1 MNRKTEGVQRIW
13 ERYKWA
19 VLVILAGVVALL
31 WPSGGTKET
40 PASSQS
46 TSVAAL
52 GDPEALEEEMEEI
65 LSHISGVGEV
75 RLLLTVETD
84 GERQLAGNTET
95 SYSGSVSAPEDFS
108 RSWEAVMAQSDGEE
122 PVVTSTRYPTYRGA
136 LVVCEGGDQASVRL
150 AVTEAVTAL
159 TGLPADRVSVA
170 KWQ

>member
-40 PASSQS
+40 STAQS
-46 TSVAAL
+46 TAVAAL
-52 GDPEALEEEMEEI
+52 GDPEALQEEMEEI

-84 GERQLAGNTET
+84 GERQ
-95 SYSGSVSAPEDFS
+95 
-108 RSWEAVMAQSDGEE
+108 
-122 PVVTSTRYPTYRGA
+122 
-136 LVVCEGGDQASVRL
+136 
-150 AVTEAVTAL
+150 
-159 TGLPADRVSVA
+159 
-170 KWQ
+170 

>member
-40 PASSQS
+40 STAQS
-46 TSVAAL
+46 TAVAAL
-52 GDPEALEEEMEEI
+52 GDPEALQEEMEEI

-95 SYSGSVSAPEDFS
+95 SYSGSASAPEDFS
-108 RSWEAVMAQSDGEE
+108 RSWEAVMAQDGGQT
-122 PVVTSTRYPTYRGA
+122 PVVTTTRYPTYRGA
-136 LVVCEGGDQASVRL
+136 LVVCQGGDRADVKL
-150 AVTEAVTAL
+150 AVTEAVAAL
-159 TGLPADRVSVA
+159 TGLSADRITVA
-170 KWQ
+170 QSQ

>member
-40 PASSQS
+40 STAQS
-46 TSVAAL
+46 MAVAAL
-52 GDPEALEEEMEEI
+52 GDPEALQEEMEEI

-95 SYSGSVSAPEDFS
+95 SYSGSASAPEDFS
-108 RSWEAVMAQSDGEE
+108 RSWEAVMAQDGGQT
-122 PVVTSTRYPTYRGA
+122 PVVTTTRYPTYRGA
-136 LVVCEGGDQASVRL
+136 LVVCQGGDQASVRL

>member
-40 PASSQS
+40 STAQS
-46 TSVAAL
+46 TAVAAL
-52 GDPEALEEEMEEI
+52 GDPEALQEEMEEI

-95 SYSGSVSAPEDFS
+95 SYSGSASAPEDFS
-108 RSWEAVMAQSDGEE
+108 RSWEAVMAQDDGQT
-122 PVVTSTRYPTYRGA
+122 PVVTTTRYPTYRGA
-136 LVVCEGGDQASVRL
+136 LVVCQGGDQASVRL

>member
-40 PASSQS
+40 STAQS
-46 TSVAAL
+46 TAVAAL
-52 GDPEALEEEMEEI
+52 GDPEALLEERVEI

-95 SYSGSVSAPEDFS
+95 SYSGSASAPEDFS
-108 RSWEAVMAQSDGEE
+108 RSWEAVMAQDGGQT
-122 PVVTSTRYPTYRGA
+122 PVVTTTRYPTYRGA
-136 LVVCEGGDQASVRL
+136 LVVCQGGDQASVRL

>member
-40 PASSQS
+40 STAQS
-46 TSVAAL
+46 TAVAAL
-52 GDPEALEEEMEEI
+52 GDPEALQEEMEEV

-95 SYSGSVSAPEDFS
+95 SYSGSASAPEDFS
-108 RSWEAVMAQSDGEE
+108 RSWEAVMAQDGGQT
-122 PVVTSTRYPTYRGA
+122 PVVTTTRYPTYRGA
-136 LVVCEGGDQASVRL
+136 LVVCQGGDQASVRL

>member
-40 PASSQS
+40 STAQS
-46 TSVAAL
+46 TAVAAL
-52 GDPEALEEEMEEI
+52 GDPEALQEEMEEI

-84 GERQLAGNTET
+84 GERQLAGNTEI
-95 SYSGSVSAPEDFS
+95 SYSGSASAPEDFS
-108 RSWEAVMAQSDGEE
+108 RSWEAVMAQDGGQT
-122 PVVTSTRYPTYRGA
+122 PVVTTTRYPTYRGA
-136 LVVCEGGDQASVRL
+136 LVVCQGGDQASVRL

>member
-40 PASSQS
+40 STAQS
-46 TSVAAL
+46 TAVAAL
-52 GDPEALEEEMEEI
+52 GDPEALQEEMEEI
-65 LSHISGVGEV
+65 LSHISGVGEA

-95 SYSGSVSAPEDFS
+95 SYSGSASAPEDFS
-108 RSWEAVMAQSDGEE
+108 RSWEAVMAQDGGQT
-122 PVVTSTRYPTYRGA
+122 PVVTTTRYPTYRGA
-136 LVVCEGGDQASVRL
+136 LVVCQGGDQASVRL

>member
-40 PASSQS
+40 STAQS
-46 TSVAAL
+46 TAVAAL
-52 GDPEALEEEMEEI
+52 GDPEALQEKMEEI

-95 SYSGSVSAPEDFS
+95 SYSGSASAPEDFS
-108 RSWEAVMAQSDGEE
+108 RSWEAVMAQDGGQT
-122 PVVTSTRYPTYRGA
+122 PVVTTTRYPTYRGA
-136 LVVCEGGDQASVRL
+136 LVVCQGGDQASVRL

>member
-1 MNRKTEGVQRIW
+1 MNRKAEGVQRIW

-40 PASSQS
+40 STAQS
-46 TSVAAL
+46 TAVAAL
-52 GDPEALEEEMEEI
+52 GDPEELQEEMEEI

-95 SYSGSVSAPEDFS
+95 SYSGSASAPEDFS
-108 RSWEAVMAQSDGEE
+108 RSWEAVMAQDGGQT
-122 PVVTSTRYPTYRGA
+122 PVVTTTRYPTYRGA
-136 LVVCEGGDQASVRL
+136 LVVCQGGDQASVRL

>member
-40 PASSQS
+40 STAQS
-46 TSVAAL
+46 TAVAAL

-95 SYSGSVSAPEDFS
+95 SYSGSASAPEDFS
-108 RSWEAVMAQSDGEE
+108 RSWEAVMAQDGGQT
-122 PVVTSTRYPTYRGA
+122 PVVTTTRYPTYRGA
-136 LVVCEGGDQASVRL
+136 LVVCQGGDQASVRL

>member
-40 PASSQS
+40 STAQS
-46 TSVAAL
+46 TAVAAL
-52 GDPEALEEEMEEI
+52 GDPEALQEEMEEI

-95 SYSGSVSAPEDFS
+95 SYSGSASAPEDFS
-108 RSWEAVMAQSDGEE
+108 RSWEAVMPQDGGQT
-122 PVVTSTRYPTYRGA
+122 PVVTTTRYPTYRGA
-136 LVVCEGGDQASVRL
+136 LVVCQGGDQASVRL

>member
-1 MNRKTEGVQRIW
+1 MNRKTEGVQKLW
-13 ERYKWA
+13 DRYKYA
-19 VLVILAGVVALL
+19 VFVVLIGAGLLL

-40 PASSQS
+40 STAQS
-46 TSVAAL
+46 TAVAAL
-52 GDPEALEEEMEEI
+52 GDPEALQEEMEEI

-95 SYSGSVSAPEDFS
+95 SYSGSASAPEDFS
-108 RSWEAVMAQSDGEE
+108 RSWEAVMAQDGGQT
-122 PVVTSTRYPTYRGA
+122 PVVTTTRYPTYRGA
-136 LVVCEGGDQASVRL
+136 LVVCQGGDQASVRL

>member
-31 WPSGGTKET
+31 WPRGGTKET
-40 PASSQS
+40 STAQS
-46 TSVAAL
+46 TAVAAL
-52 GDPEALEEEMEEI
+52 GDPEALQEEMEEI

-95 SYSGSVSAPEDFS
+95 SYSGSASAPEDFS
-108 RSWEAVMAQSDGEE
+108 RSWEAVMAQDGGQT
-122 PVVTSTRYPTYRGA
+122 PVVTTTRYPTYRGA
-136 LVVCEGGDQASVRL
+136 LVVCQGGDQASVRL

>member
-40 PASSQS
+40 STAQS
-46 TSVAAL
+46 TAVAAL
-52 GDPEALEEEMEEI
+52 GDPEALQEEMEEI

-95 SYSGSVSAPEDFS
+95 SYSGSASAPEDFS
-108 RSWEAVMAQSDGEE
+108 RSWEAVMAQDGGQT
-122 PVVTSTRYPTYRGA
+122 PVVTTTRYPTYRGPWWCA
-136 LVVCEGGDQASVRL
+136 RGAIRRRCAWR
-150 AVTEAVTAL
+150 
-159 TGLPADRVSVA
+159 
-170 KWQ
+170 

>member
-1 MNRKTEGVQRIW
+1 MNRKTEGAQRIW

-40 PASSQS
+40 STAQS
-46 TSVAAL
+46 TAVAAL
-52 GDPEALEEEMEEI
+52 GDPEALQEEMEEI

-95 SYSGSVSAPEDFS
+95 SYSGSASAPEDFS
-108 RSWEAVMAQSDGEE
+108 RSWEAVMAQDGGQT
-122 PVVTSTRYPTYRGA
+122 PVVTTTRYPTYRGA
-136 LVVCEGGDQASVRL
+136 LVVCQGGDQASVRL

>member
-40 PASSQS
+40 STAQS
-46 TSVAAL
+46 TAVAAL
-52 GDPEALEEEMEEI
+52 GDPEALQEEMEEI

-95 SYSGSVSAPEDFS
+95 SYSGSASAPEDFS
-108 RSWEAVMAQSDGEE
+108 RSWEAVMAQDGGQT
-122 PVVTSTRYPTYRGA
+122 PVVTTTRYPTYRGA
-136 LVVCEGGDQASVRL
+136 LVVCQGGDQASVRL

>member
-1 MNRKTEGVQRIW
+1 MKWKTEGVQRIW

-40 PASSQS
+40 STAQS
-46 TSVAAL
+46 TAVAAL
-52 GDPEALEEEMEEI
+52 GDPEALQEEMEEI

-95 SYSGSVSAPEDFS
+95 SYSGSASAPEDFS
-108 RSWEAVMAQSDGEE
+108 RSWEAVMAQDGGQT
-122 PVVTSTRYPTYRGA
+122 PVVTTTRYPTYRGA
-136 LVVCEGGDQASVRL
+136 LVVCQGGDQASVRL

>member
-1 MNRKTEGVQRIW
+1 
-13 ERYKWA
+13 
-19 VLVILAGVVALL
+19 LVILAGVVALL

-40 PASSQS
+40 STAQS
-46 TSVAAL
+46 TAVAAL
-52 GDPEALEEEMEEI
+52 GDPEALQEEMEEI

-95 SYSGSVSAPEDFS
+95 SYSGSASAPEDFS
-108 RSWEAVMAQSDGEE
+108 RSWEAVMPQDGGQT
-122 PVVTSTRYPTYRGA
+122 PVVTTTRYPTYRGA
-136 LVVCEGGDQASVRL
+136 LVVCQGGDQASVRL

>member
-40 PASSQS
+40 STAQS
-46 TSVAAL
+46 TAVAAL
-52 GDPEALEEEMEEI
+52 GDPEALQEEMEEI

-75 RLLLTVETD
+75 RLLLAVETD

-95 SYSGSVSAPEDFS
+95 SYSGSASAPEDFS
-108 RSWEAVMAQSDGEE
+108 RSWEAVMAQDGGQT
-122 PVVTSTRYPTYRGA
+122 PVVTTTRYPTYRGA
-136 LVVCEGGDQASVRL
+136 LVVCQGGDQASVRL

-159 TGLPADRVSVA
+159 TGLTADRVTVA

>member
-1 MNRKTEGVQRIW
+1 M
-13 ERYKWA
+13 
-19 VLVILAGVVALL
+19 ILAGVVALL

-40 PASSQS
+40 STAQS
-46 TSVAAL
+46 TAVAAL
-52 GDPEALEEEMEEI
+52 GDPEALQEEMEEI

-95 SYSGSVSAPEDFS
+95 SYSGSASAPEDFS
-108 RSWEAVMAQSDGEE
+108 RSWEAVMAQDGGQT
-122 PVVTSTRYPTYRGA
+122 PVVTTTRYPTYRGA
-136 LVVCEGGDQASVRL
+136 LVVCQGGDQASVRL

>member
-40 PASSQS
+40 STAQS
-46 TSVAAL
+46 TAVAAL
-52 GDPEALEEEMEEI
+52 GDPEALQEEMEEI

-95 SYSGSVSAPEDFS
+95 SYSGSASAPEDFS
-108 RSWEAVMAQSDGEE
+108 RSWEAVMAQDGGQT
-122 PVVTSTRYPTYRGA
+122 PVVTTTRYPTYRGA
-136 LVVCEGGDQASVRL
+136 LVVCQGGDQASVRL
-150 AVTEAVTAL
+150 AVTEAVRAL

>member
-40 PASSQS
+40 PAQS
-46 TSVAAL
+46 TAVAAL
-52 GDPEALEEEMEEI
+52 GDPEALQEEMEEI

-95 SYSGSVSAPEDFS
+95 SYSGSASEPEDFS
-108 RSWEAVMAQSDGEE
+108 RSWEAVMARSGEEE
-122 PVVTSTRYPTYRGA
+122 PVVTTTRYPTYRGA
-136 LVVCEGGDQASVRL
+136 LVVCQGGDQAAVRL

>member
-40 PASSQS
+40 STAQS
-46 TSVAAL
+46 TVVAAL
-52 GDPEALEEEMEEI
+52 GDPEALQEEMEEI

-95 SYSGSVSAPEDFS
+95 SYSGSASAPEDFS
-108 RSWEAVMAQSDGEE
+108 RSWEAVMAQDGGQT
-122 PVVTSTRYPTYRGA
+122 PVVTTTRYPTYRGA
-136 LVVCEGGDQASVRL
+136 LVVCQGGDQASVRL

>member
-1 MNRKTEGVQRIW
+1 MNRKIEGVQRIW

-40 PASSQS
+40 SPAQS
-46 TSVAAL
+46 TAVAAL
-52 GDPEALEEEMEEI
+52 GDPEALQEEMEEI

-95 SYSGSVSAPEDFS
+95 SYSGSASAPEDFS
-108 RSWEAVMAQSDGEE
+108 RSWEAVMARSGEEE
-122 PVVTSTRYPTYRGA
+122 PVVTTTRYPTYRGA
-136 LVVCEGGDQASVRL
+136 LVVCQGGDQAAVRL

>member
-40 PASSQS
+40 STAQS
-46 TSVAAL
+46 TAVAAL
-52 GDPEALEEEMEEI
+52 GDPEALQEEMEEI

-95 SYSGSVSAPEDFS
+95 SYSGSASAPEDFS
-108 RSWEAVMAQSDGEE
+108 RSWEAVMAQDGGQT
-122 PVVTSTRYPTYRGA
+122 PVVTTTRYPTYRGA
-136 LVVCEGGDQASVRL
+136 LVVCQGGDQASVRG

-159 TGLPADRVSVA
+159 AGLRADRVSVA

>member
-1 MNRKTEGVQRIW
+1 MNRKTEGVQRIG

-40 PASSQS
+40 STAQS
-46 TSVAAL
+46 TAVAAL
-52 GDPEALEEEMEEI
+52 GDPEALQEEMEEI

-95 SYSGSVSAPEDFS
+95 SYSGSASAPEDFS
-108 RSWEAVMAQSDGEE
+108 RSWEAVMAQDGGQT
-122 PVVTSTRYPTYRGA
+122 PVVTTTRYPTYRGA
-136 LVVCEGGDQASVRL
+136 LVVCQGGDQASVRL

>member
-40 PASSQS
+40 STAQS
-46 TSVAAL
+46 TAVAAL
-52 GDPEALEEEMEEI
+52 GDPEALQEEMEEI
-65 LSHISGVGEV
+65 LSHISGVGQV

-95 SYSGSVSAPEDFS
+95 SYSGSASAPEDFS
-108 RSWEAVMAQSDGEE
+108 RSWEAVMAIFLKE
-122 PVVTSTRYPTYRGA
+122 PNISVNCRRMNRIFSSSTIRMMSSAVYFPTLTTPFQNTCPHYRI
-136 LVVCEGGDQASVRL
+136 
-150 AVTEAVTAL
+150 
-159 TGLPADRVSVA
+159 PP
-170 KWQ
+170 

>member
-40 PASSQS
+40 STAQS
-46 TSVAAL
+46 TAVAAL
-52 GDPEALEEEMEEI
+52 GDPEALQEEMEEI

-95 SYSGSVSAPEDFS
+95 SYSGSASAPEDFS
-108 RSWEAVMAQSDGEE
+108 RSWEAVMAQDGGQT
-122 PVVTSTRYPTYRGA
+122 PVVTTTRYPTYRGA
-136 LVVCEGGDQASVRL
+136 LVVCQGGDQASVRL

-159 TGLPADRVSVA
+159 TGHPADRVSVA

>member
-1 MNRKTEGVQRIW
+1 M
-13 ERYKWA
+13 
-19 VLVILAGVVALL
+19 VILAGVVALL

-40 PASSQS
+40 STAQS
-46 TSVAAL
+46 TAVAAL
-52 GDPEALEEEMEEI
+52 GDPEALQEEMEEI

-95 SYSGSVSAPEDFS
+95 SYSGSASAPEDFS
-108 RSWEAVMAQSDGEE
+108 RSWEAVMAQDGGQT
-122 PVVTSTRYPTYRGA
+122 PVVTTTRYPTYRGA
-136 LVVCEGGDQASVRL
+136 LVVCQGGDQASVRL

>member
-31 WPSGGTKET
+31 WPSGGPKET
-40 PASSQS
+40 STAQS
-46 TSVAAL
+46 TAVAAL
-52 GDPEALEEEMEEI
+52 GDPEALQEEMEEI

-95 SYSGSVSAPEDFS
+95 SYSGSASAPEDFS
-108 RSWEAVMAQSDGEE
+108 RSWEAVMAQDGGQT
-122 PVVTSTRYPTYRGA
+122 PVVTTTRYPTYRGA
-136 LVVCEGGDQASVRL
+136 LVVCQGGDQASVRL

>member
-40 PASSQS
+40 STAQS
-46 TSVAAL
+46 TAVAAL
-52 GDPEALEEEMEEI
+52 GDPEALQEEVEEI

-95 SYSGSVSAPEDFS
+95 SYSGSASAPEDFS
-108 RSWEAVMAQSDGEE
+108 RSWEAVMAQDGGQT
-122 PVVTSTRYPTYRGA
+122 PVVTTTRYPTYRGA
-136 LVVCEGGDQASVRL
+136 LVVCQGGDQASVRL

-159 TGLPADRVSVA
+159 TGLPADRVSVS

>member
-40 PASSQS
+40 STAQS
-46 TSVAAL
+46 TAVAAL
-52 GDPEALEEEMEEI
+52 GDPEALQEEMEEI

-75 RLLLTVETD
+75 RLLLTVETY

-95 SYSGSVSAPEDFS
+95 SYSGSASAPEDFS
-108 RSWEAVMAQSDGEE
+108 RSWEAVMAQDGGQT
-122 PVVTSTRYPTYRGA
+122 PVVTTTRYPTYRGA
-136 LVVCEGGDQASVRL
+136 LVVCQGGDQASVRL

>member
-1 MNRKTEGVQRIW
+1 MNRKTEGVHRIW

-40 PASSQS
+40 STAQS
-46 TSVAAL
+46 TAVAAL
-52 GDPEALEEEMEEI
+52 GDPEALQEEMEEI

-95 SYSGSVSAPEDFS
+95 SYSGSASAPEDFS
-108 RSWEAVMAQSDGEE
+108 RSWEAVMAQDGGQT
-122 PVVTSTRYPTYRGA
+122 PVVTTTRYPTYRGA
-136 LVVCEGGDQASVRL
+136 LVVCQGGDQASVRL

-159 TGLPADRVSVA
+159 TGLSADRVTVA

>member
-19 VLVILAGVVALL
+19 GLVILAGVVALL

-40 PASSQS
+40 STAQS
-46 TSVAAL
+46 TAVAAL
-52 GDPEALEEEMEEI
+52 GDPEALQEEMEEI

-95 SYSGSVSAPEDFS
+95 SYSGSASAPEDFS
-108 RSWEAVMAQSDGEE
+108 RSWEAVMAQDGGQT
-122 PVVTSTRYPTYRGA
+122 PVVTTTRYPTYRGA
-136 LVVCEGGDQASVRL
+136 LVVCQGGDQASVRL

>member
-40 PASSQS
+40 STAQS
-46 TSVAAL
+46 TAVAAL
-52 GDPEALEEEMEEI
+52 GDPEALQEEMEEI

-95 SYSGSVSAPEDFS
+95 SYSGSASAPEDFS
-108 RSWEAVMAQSDGEE
+108 RSWEAVMAQDGGQT
-122 PVVTSTRYPTYRGA
+122 PVVTTTRYPTYRGA
-136 LVVCEGGDQASVRL
+136 LVVCQGGDQAAVRL

>member
-19 VLVILAGVVALL
+19 VLVILAGVVALI

-40 PASSQS
+40 STAQS
-46 TSVAAL
+46 TAVAAL
-52 GDPEALEEEMEEI
+52 GDPEALQEEMEEI

-95 SYSGSVSAPEDFS
+95 SYSGSASAPEDFS
-108 RSWEAVMAQSDGEE
+108 RSWEAVMAQDGGQT
-122 PVVTSTRYPTYRGA
+122 PVVTTTRYPTYRGA
-136 LVVCEGGDQASVRL
+136 LVVCQGGDQASVRL

>member
-40 PASSQS
+40 STAQS
-46 TSVAAL
+46 TAVAAL
-52 GDPEALEEEMEEI
+52 GDPEELQEEMEEI

-95 SYSGSVSAPEDFS
+95 SYSGSASAPEDFS
-108 RSWEAVMAQSDGEE
+108 RSWEAVMAQDGGQT
-122 PVVTSTRYPTYRGA
+122 PVVTTTRYPTYRGA
-136 LVVCEGGDQASVRL
+136 LVVCQGGDQASVRL

>member
-40 PASSQS
+40 STAQS
-46 TSVAAL
+46 TAVAAL
-52 GDPEALEEEMEEI
+52 GDPEALQEEMEEI

-95 SYSGSVSAPEDFS
+95 SYSGSASAPEDFS
-108 RSWEAVMAQSDGEE
+108 RSWEAVMAQDVGQT
-122 PVVTSTRYPTYRGA
+122 PVVTTTRYPTYRGA
-136 LVVCEGGDQASVRL
+136 LVVCQGGDQASVRL